1 MEALH
6 SAIAVG
12 KILDEASLAE
22 RASAG
27 DQAAFVQIM
36 RLHNQRLF
44 RLAIGIIGDQ
54 AEAEDVLQES
64 YVRAFYA
71 LDSYG
76 GRGSLGAWLARIV
89 RNEAIDRLR
98 ARNSRRNHIA
108 IESELELTRAQD
120 AAPVS
125 DFNPSMDMD
134 PQALAQTADV
144 KHLLEHAIQR
154 LPESFRTAFVMREVE
169 GLSVEETAEYLEIPP
184 ATVKTRTFRARTLLR
199 SYLSEDIRN
208 AVPQTF
214 SFLSVRCDRLVEGV
228 LRRLKV

>member
-6 SAIAVG
+6 SPIAVRAAV
-12 KILDEASLAE
+12 DEASLAQ

-36 RLHNQRLF
+36 RFHNQRLF
-44 RLAIGIIGDQ
+44 RLAMGIIGEP

-71 LDSYG
+71 LDSYS

-108 IESELELTRAQD
+108 IESELEPTL
-120 AAPVS
+120 AAGAASAS
-125 DFNPSMDMD
+125 DFASSTNMD
-134 PQALAQTADV
+134 PQALAQRADV

-154 LPESFRTAFVMREVE
+154 LPETFRTAFVMREVE
-169 GLSVEETAEYLEIPP
+169 GLSVEETAEYLEIPA

-199 SYLSEDIRN
+199 SYLSEEIRS

-214 SFLSVRCDRLVEGV
+214 TFLSVRCDRLVDGV
-228 LRRLKV
+228 LRRLRA

>member
-6 SAIAVG
+6 SPIAVRTAV
-12 KILDEASLAE
+12 DEASLAQ

-36 RLHNQRLF
+36 RFHNQRLF
-44 RLAIGIIGDQ
+44 RLAMGIIGEP

-71 LDSYG
+71 LDSYS

-108 IESELELTRAQD
+108 IESELEPTL
-120 AAPVS
+120 AAGAASAS
-125 DFNPSMDMD
+125 DFASSTNMD
-134 PQALAQTADV
+134 PQTLAQRADV

-154 LPESFRTAFVMREVE
+154 LPETFRTAFVMREVE
-169 GLSVEETAEYLEIPP
+169 GLSVEETAEYLEIPA

-199 SYLSEDIRN
+199 SYLSEEIRS

-214 SFLSVRCDRLVEGV
+214 TFLSVRCDRLVDGV
-228 LRRLKV
+228 LRRLRA

>member
-36 RLHNQRLF
+36 RFHNQRLF

-214 SFLSVRCDRLVEGV
+214 SFLSVRCDRLVAGV

>member
-1 MEALH
+1 MEALQ
-6 SAIAVG
+6 SSIAVRAA
-12 KILDEASLAE
+12 LDEAGLAQ

-36 RLHNQRLF
+36 RAHNQRLF
-44 RLAIGIIGDQ
+44 RLAIGIIGEP

-108 IESELELTRAQD
+108 IESELETAREED
-120 AAPVS
+120 AGPVT
-125 DFNPSMDMD
+125 DFNSSTDMD
-134 PQALAQTADV
+134 PQALAQAADV

-154 LPESFRTAFVMREVE
+154 LPETFRTAFVMREVE
-169 GLSVEETAEYLEIPP
+169 GLSVDETAEYLEIPA

-199 SYLSEDIRN
+199 SYLREDIRN

-214 SFLSVRCDRLVEGV
+214 TFLSVRCDRLVAGV
-228 LRRLKV
+228 LRRLKM

>member
-1 MEALH
+1 MEGLQGPITVRTA
-6 SAIAVG
+6 
-12 KILDEASLAE
+12 LDEAGLAR

-27 DQAAFVQIM
+27 DQDAFVQIM
-36 RLHNQRLF
+36 RFHNQRLF
-44 RLAIGIIGDQ
+44 RLAIGIIGEP

-71 LDSYG
+71 LESYG

-108 IESELELTRAQD
+108 IESELEPLRAED

-125 DFNPSMDMD
+125 DFNSSTDMD

-154 LPESFRTAFVMREVE
+154 LPETFRTAFVMREVE

-199 SYLSEDIRN
+199 SYLSEDLRN

-214 SFLSVRCDRLVEGV
+214 TFLSVRCDRLVEGV
-228 LRRLKV
+228 LRRLRT

>member
-1 MEALH
+1 MSDKDVIQRVL
-6 SAIAVG
+6 
-12 KILDEASLAE
+12 
-22 RASAG
+22 AG
-27 DQAAFVQIM
+27 DSALFELLM
-36 RLHNQRLF
+36 RRYNQRLF
-44 RLAIGIIGDQ
+44 RLAVSIAGEPS
-54 AEAEDVLQES
+54 EAEDVLQES

-71 LDSYG
+71 LASYG

-108 IESELELTRAQD
+108 IESELETARAED

-125 DFNPSMDMD
+125 DFNSSTDMD
-134 PQALAQTADV
+134 PQALAQAADV

-154 LPESFRTAFVMREVE
+154 LPETFRTAFVMREVE

-214 SFLSVRCDRLVEGV
+214 SFLSVRCDRVVERV

>member
-1 MEALH
+1 MEALQN
-6 SAIAVG
+6 SITVRTM
-12 KILDEASLAE
+12 LDEAGLAQ

-36 RLHNQRLF
+36 RFHNQRLF
-44 RLAIGIIGDQ
+44 RLAMGIIGEP

-71 LDSYG
+71 LESYG

-89 RNEAIDRLR
+89 RNEAIDRVR

-108 IESELELTRAQD
+108 IESELEPAYAED
-120 AAPVS
+120 ADPVS
-125 DFNPSMDMD
+125 DFNPSTDMD

-154 LPESFRTAFVMREVE
+154 LPETFRTAFVMREVE

-214 SFLSVRCDRLVEGV
+214 TFLSVRCDRLVEGV
-228 LRRLKV
+228 LRRLR

>member
-1 MEALH
+1 MEALQSPH
-6 SAIAVG
+6 AARTT
-12 KILDEASLAE
+12 LDEASLAQ

-36 RLHNQRLF
+36 RFHNQRLF
-44 RLAIGIIGDQ
+44 RLAVGIIGEP

-98 ARNSRRNHIA
+98 ARNSRRNHVA
-108 IESELELTRAQD
+108 IESELEPTRAED

-125 DFNPSMDMD
+125 DFSSSTDLD
-134 PQALAQTADV
+134 PQTLAQTADV

-154 LPESFRTAFVMREVE
+154 LPETFRTAFLMREVE
-169 GLSVEETAEYLEIPP
+169 GLSVEEAAEYLEIPP

-199 SYLSEDIRN
+199 SYLREDIRN

-214 SFLSVRCDRLVEGV
+214 TFLSVRCDRMVEGV
-228 LRRLKV
+228 LRRLKI